1 MSTLAAKE
9 ISVTLGGRLVLD
21 RVDLEVASGQ
31 VIGLLGPNGAGKSTL
46 LRVLASVLKSRS
58 GEVSLDEQ
66 PVSTIPRSQLAKQIA
81 YLPQGAECHWPMA
94 VEQVVALGRL
104 PHRGPWAP
112 MSRDDWDHVARAM
125 VTTDVEQFRGRSIG
139 ALSVGERARVLV
151 ARAVAGQP
159 SILLAD
165 EPVAGLDPAHQL
177 EVMAMLERM
186 AADGAAVIVVLH
198 DLTLAARHCS
208 LLALLGEG
216 RLVASGDAGT
226 VLSTEH
232 LRDCFGIR
240 ALSGESADGPFVIP
254 VGRVKLDA

>member
-1 MSTLAAKE
+1 MSTLEAKA
-9 ISVTLGGRLVLD
+9 IGVTLGGRAVLE
-21 RVDLEVASGQ
+21 RVDLHVTAGDI
-31 VIGLLGPNGAGKSTL
+31 VGLLGPNGAGKSTL
-46 LRVLASVLKSRS
+46 LRVLARVLGRHTGSVR
-58 GEVSLDEQ
+58 LDGQ
-66 PVSTIPRSQLAKQIA
+66 SVDSMPRPQLAKQLA

-104 PHRGPWAP
+104 PHRRPWAP
-112 MSRDDWDHVARAM
+112 MSAHDRDCVERAM
-125 VTTDVEQFRGRSIG
+125 ATTDVEQFRGRSIG
-139 ALSVGERARVLV
+139 ALSMGERARVLV
-151 ARAVAGQP
+151 ARAVAGRP
-159 SILLAD
+159 RILLAD

-208 LLALLGEG
+208 RLTLLGGG
-216 RLVASGDAGT
+216 RLVASGDADT

-240 ALSGESADGPFVIP
+240 ALSGESPEGPFVIP
-254 VGRVKLDA
+254 VARVTG

>member
-1 MSTLAAKE
+1 MSTLAGRKIGA
-9 ISVTLGGRLVLD
+9 TLGGRRVLD
-21 RVDLEVASGQ
+21 DVDLDVSSGEV
-31 VIGLLGPNGAGKSTL
+31 VGLLGPNGAGKSTL
-46 LRVLASVLKSRS
+46 LRVLANVLESHS
-58 GEVSLDEQ
+58 GEVKLDGQ
-66 PVSTIPRSQLAKQIA
+66 LLDTIPRSELAKRIA

-104 PHRGPWAP
+104 PHRRPWAP
-112 MSRDDWDHVARAM
+112 MSSHDWNCVAQAM
-125 VTTDVEQFRGRSIG
+125 ATTDVEQFRGRSVG
-139 ALSVGERARVLV
+139 ALSMGERARVLV
-151 ARAVAGQP
+151 ARAVAGEP
-159 SILLAD
+159 RILLAD

-186 AADGAAVIVVLH
+186 AVDGAAVVVVLH
-198 DLTLAARHCS
+198 DLTLAARHCTR
-208 LLALLGEG
+208 LALLGAG

>member
-1 MSTLAAKE
+1 MSTLAGRKIGA
-9 ISVTLGGRLVLD
+9 TLGGRRVLD
-21 RVDLEVASGQ
+21 DIDLDVSSGEV
-31 VIGLLGPNGAGKSTL
+31 VGLLGPNGAGKSTL
-46 LRVLASVLKSRS
+46 LRVLANVLESHS
-58 GEVSLDEQ
+58 GEVKLDGQ
-66 PVSTIPRSQLAKQIA
+66 LLDTIPRSQLAKRIA

-104 PHRGPWAP
+104 PHRRAWAP
-112 MSRDDWDHVARAM
+112 MSSHDWNCVAQAM
-125 VTTDVEQFRGRSIG
+125 ATTDVEQFRGRSVG
-139 ALSVGERARVLV
+139 ALSMGERARVLV
-151 ARAVAGQP
+151 ARAVAGEP
-159 SILLAD
+159 RILLAD

-186 AADGAAVIVVLH
+186 AADGAAVVVVLH

-208 LLALLGEG
+208 RLALLGSG

-240 ALSGESADGPFVIP
+240 ALSGESPEGPFVIP
-254 VGRVKLDA
+254 VGRVTG

>member
-1 MSTLAAKE
+1 MSTLAATA
-9 ISVTLGGRLVLD
+9 IGVSLGGRRVLD
-21 RVDLEVASGQ
+21 RVDLAVASGE

-46 LRVLASVLKSRS
+46 LRVLASVLKSHS
-58 GEVSLDEQ
+58 GELRLDGQ
-66 PVSTIPRSQLAKQIA
+66 PVHTIPREELAKRIA

-104 PHRGPWAP
+104 AHRQSWRQSWKP
-112 MSRDDWDHVARAM
+112 MSQHDWDCVAAAM
-125 VTTDVEQFRGRSIG
+125 ATTDVEQFRGRSIG
-139 ALSVGERARVLV
+139 ALSMGERARVLV
-151 ARAVAGQP
+151 ARAVAGEP
-159 SILLAD
+159 RILLAD

-198 DLTLAARHCS
+198 DLTLAVRHCS
-208 LLALLGEG
+208 RLALLGDG
-216 RLVASGDAGT
+216 RLVASGDADT

-254 VGRVKLDA
+254 VARV

>member
-1 MSTLAAKE
+1 MSTLEAKA
-9 ISVTLGGRLVLD
+9 IGVTLGGRAVLE
-21 RVDLEVASGQ
+21 RVDLRVTAGDI
-31 VIGLLGPNGAGKSTL
+31 VGLLGPNGAGKSTL
-46 LRVLASVLKSRS
+46 LRVLARVLGRHTGSVR
-58 GEVSLDEQ
+58 LDGRC
-66 PVSTIPRSQLAKQIA
+66 VDSIPRPQLAKLLA

-104 PHRGPWAP
+104 PHRRPWAP
-112 MSRDDWDHVARAM
+112 MSAHDWDCVERAM
-125 VTTDVEQFRGRSIG
+125 ATTDVEQFRGRSIG
-139 ALSVGERARVLV
+139 ALSMGERARVLV

-159 SILLAD
+159 RILLAD

-208 LLALLGEG
+208 RLTLLGGG
-216 RLVASGDAGT
+216 RLVASGDADT

-240 ALSGESADGPFVIP
+240 ALSGESPEGPFVIP
-254 VGRVKLDA
+254 VARVAG

>member
-1 MSTLAAKE
+1 VSTLEAKA
-9 ISVTLGGRLVLD
+9 IGVTLGGRAVLE
-21 RVDLEVASGQ
+21 RVDLHVTAGDI
-31 VIGLLGPNGAGKSTL
+31 VGLLGPNGAGKSTL
-46 LRVLASVLKSRS
+46 LRVLARVLGRHTGSVR
-58 GEVSLDEQ
+58 LDGQ
-66 PVSTIPRSQLAKQIA
+66 SVDSMPRPQLAKQLA

-104 PHRGPWAP
+104 PHRRPWAP
-112 MSRDDWDHVARAM
+112 MSAHDRDCVERAM
-125 VTTDVEQFRGRSIG
+125 ATTDVEQFRGRSIG
-139 ALSVGERARVLV
+139 ALSMGERARVLV
-151 ARAVAGQP
+151 ARAVAGRP
-159 SILLAD
+159 RILLAD

-208 LLALLGEG
+208 RLTLLGGG
-216 RLVASGDAGT
+216 RLVASGDADT

-240 ALSGESADGPFVIP
+240 ALSGESPEGPFVIP
-254 VGRVKLDA
+254 VARVTG